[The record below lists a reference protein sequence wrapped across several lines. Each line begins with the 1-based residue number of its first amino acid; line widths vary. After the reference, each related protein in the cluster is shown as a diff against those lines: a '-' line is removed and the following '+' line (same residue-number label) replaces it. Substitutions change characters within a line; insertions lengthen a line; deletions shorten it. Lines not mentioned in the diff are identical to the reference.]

1 MTITFKNPNKPPLQI
16 IRIIAE
22 STFATQVELATPP
35 NKGKIIFIQNAQ
47 IESITN

>member
-1 MTITFKNPNKPPLQI
+1 MQIIFTNKNKAPLKI

-22 STFATQVELATPP
+22 STLATQVELAS
-35 NKGKIIFIQNAQ
+35 NQIIFIQNSQ

>member
-1 MTITFKNPNKPPLQI
+1 MTITFKNPNKPPLKI

-22 STFATQVELATPP
+22 STIATQVELATP
-35 NKGKIIFIQNAQ
+35 KGKIIFIQNAQ

>member
-1 MTITFKNPNKPPLQI
+1 MQIIFKDKNKAPLKI

-22 STFATQVELATPP
+22 STLATQVETTT
-35 NKGKIIFIQNAQ
+35 NQIIFIQNAQ